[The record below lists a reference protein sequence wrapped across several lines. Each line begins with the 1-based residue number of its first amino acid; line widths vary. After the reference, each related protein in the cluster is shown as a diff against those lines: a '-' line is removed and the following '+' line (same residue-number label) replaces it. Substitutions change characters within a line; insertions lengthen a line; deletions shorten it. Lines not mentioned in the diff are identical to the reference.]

1 MYAYMKNK
9 ILLLLPAL
17 IMPFTAHSGNNSF
30 KSMGTDIRITAPQL
44 KNEDVFLGQYFMGKL
59 YSKDTIRIDRK
70 GNGRLQS
77 QEKLPEGMYVVYFD
91 STRFFDLLIGSEQ
104 DFSVKIDT
112 ADIPQS
118 IEIKGSGETAD
129 FFQYTLGLIEKQK
142 RAAEYNQRIKQGNDS
157 NDIAAAKAELDLL
170 NEAFKADKSA
180 LESKYP
186 ESMTSLFL
194 NGLQIPEFEPANN
207 YDNLPAGKKDSL
219 SIMDRYMFYSRHYL
233 DNFDF
238 SDERTFRTPYCINTI
253 NRYLNDILVQSYD
266 SIIPHAIDLVERSR
280 GSEECFRYMC
290 SHILD
295 YAVKSNIMGMDSLL
309 VALADRYYLNGVAT
323 WADSALIDGIRTE
336 VDNVRRCL
344 VGKQGHDLIAK
355 DIDGNRVSLYGSA
368 GDKFTVLFFYEPSC
382 GHCKTTTPALVEFYK
397 KYKDDPRIRIVAF
410 YMLTDKQEWSDF
422 IQKNGM
428 QDFVNVW
435 DPDRTSFY
443 WYWYDTS
450 STPQIY
456 VLDKDNKIFV
466 KRIDVPTLEMIAKHE
481 LKSDI

>member
-1 MYAYMKNK
+1 
-9 ILLLLPAL
+9 
-17 IMPFTAHSGNNSF
+17 
-30 KSMGTDIRITAPQL
+30 
-44 KNEDVFLGQYFMGKL
+44 
-59 YSKDTIRIDRK
+59 
-70 GNGRLQS
+70 
-77 QEKLPEGMYVVYFD
+77 
-91 STRFFDLLIGSEQ
+91 
-104 DFSVKIDT
+104 
-112 ADIPQS
+112 
-118 IEIKGSGETAD
+118 
-129 FFQYTLGLIEKQK
+129 
-142 RAAEYNQRIKQGNDS
+142 
-157 NDIAAAKAELDLL
+157 
-170 NEAFKADKSA
+170 
-180 LESKYP
+180 
-186 ESMTSLFL
+186 
-194 NGLQIPEFEPANN
+194 
-207 YDNLPAGKKDSL
+207 
-219 SIMDRYMFYSRHYL
+219 
-233 DNFDF
+233 
-238 SDERTFRTPYCINTI
+238 
-253 NRYLNDILVQSYD
+253 
-266 SIIPHAIDLVERSR
+266 
-280 GSEECFRYMC
+280 
-290 SHILD
+290 
-295 YAVKSNIMGMDSLL
+295 MGMDSLL

-422 IQKNGM
+422 IEKNGM

-481 LKSDI
+481 LKSDL